1 MAKILIKGMIDIHS
15 NERDYRKANYR
26 IKNEDLKMYR

>member
-1 MAKILIKGMIDIHS
+1 MKRVLIAGLGKGMIDRDS

-26 IKNEDLKMYR
+26 MKKMK